1 MSDITLQE
9 LYELYVGTLRW
20 CSSNVRSLSDEEL
33 LCNLFEE
40 FDVEARSF
48 LHEISLDK
56 LREAGLIDD
65 DDVEVSKEIR
75 KRWIALESQEWT
87 PEQIRCESEWDDLF
101 KLCDSLRLNVTSLNS
116 SVN

>member
-1 MSDITLQE
+1 MSEITLQE
-9 LYELYVGTLRW
+9 LYKLYVGTLRW

-48 LHEISLDK
+48 LHEISLGK

-65 DDVEVSKEIR
+65 EDVEVSKKIR
-75 KRWIALESQEWT
+75 RRWLALENQSWT
-87 PEQIRCESEWDDLF
+87 PEQIRCEAEWDDMF
-101 KLCDSLRLNVTSLNS
+101 KLCDSLTLKVTNR
-116 SVN
+116 NPI